1 MPVSFVTDEQQRR
14 YGRYVGELTADQL
27 AHSFHLDDADRE
39 LIMLRRGDHNRLG
52 FALQLGTVRYL
63 GTFLE
68 NPIETPPGV
77 VAYVA
82 RQLGI
87 ADPACFAQYC
97 AGEQRWE
104 HAAEIRHR
112 YGYRDFASGAVR
124 WRLNRWLYALCWSG
138 TDRPSLLFDRATT
151 WLIMQKVL
159 LPGVS
164 VLERL
169 VARVR
174 TRVEERLWRVLIR
187 GLTPERQVQLDTL
200 LHVPAGQR
208 RSMLDRLR
216 TGPTLRSAPELV
228 RALRRLEEVRTLSR
242 GVSVPARAPRG
253 RVLELARF
261 AATAKVSALERLAPE
276 RRMATLVAFVH
287 TLEATAQDDALALL
301 EVLLSEIFSKAEEMG
316 RKARLRTLKD
326 LDAAAL
332 QTSAACAVLLD
343 PTVPD
348 AQVRAVAFAGIPRE
362 ALEAARQQIAP
373 LVRPPEDVSYQEL
386 QTQYRRVRRFL
397 PTLLRAI
404 PFGASPAGE
413 PVREALQY
421 LHGREERGLRGWP
434 EPPLAIVNK
443 AWRHYVVR
451 DGTVDPQAYTVCVL
465 DRLHY
470 ALRRRELFVAPS
482 VRYADPR
489 SGLLEG
495 EDWASAR
502 PFICRTLGL
511 PPSPDEALAALRQQL
526 DRTYRSVAANLPH
539 NDAVRIEQ
547 TDGQAELVVSALDKL
562 DEPPT
567 LVALREAVKA
577 RLPRVDL
584 PEILLE
590 MAARTGFTEEF
601 THISER
607 EARAADLATS
617 LCAVLMAEACN
628 IGLTPLVRS
637 EIPALR
643 WSRLVWVSQHYVRND
658 TLTEANAR
666 RVAAQNQIPLVH
678 VWGGGEVASADG
690 LRFAVPVR
698 SVHAGPNPKYFGMGR
713 GVTSYNLVS
722 DQFTGLNAI
731 VVPGTLRDSLVLL
744 ALVLEQ
750 QTELTPTQII
760 TDTGAYSDV
769 VFGLFRLL
777 GYQFC
782 PRLADMGGAR
792 LWRIDP
798 AADYG
803 PLNRIARHKINLD
816 LIARHWDDLLR
827 LAGSLKLGLVQATS
841 IMRTLQ
847 VGDRPTRLAQAVAEF
862 GRIDKTLHILSMMD
876 DESKRRRTLQQLNR
890 GEERHKL
897 ARVVFHGKRGELR
910 QHYREGQEDQL
921 GALGLV
927 VNIIVLWNTL
937 YIDAALEQL
946 RREGYPVEPTDIA
959 RLSPLCFEHINWL
972 GRYAFALPEAV
983 ARGALRPLRQPG
995 DPSEGEC

>member
-1 MPVSFVTDEQQRR
+1 
-14 YGRYVGELTADQL
+14 
-27 AHSFHLDDADRE
+27 
-39 LIMLRRGDHNRLG
+39 
-52 FALQLGTVRYL
+52 
-63 GTFLE
+63 
-68 NPIETPPGV
+68 V

-112 YGYRDFASGAVR
+112 YGYRDFSSGAVL

-151 WLIMQKVL
+151 WLIIQKVL

-174 TRVEERLWRVLIR
+174 TRVQERLWRVLVR
-187 GLTPERQVQLDTL
+187 GLSPERQARLDTL
-200 LHVPAGQR
+200 LKVPEGQR
-208 RSMLDRLR
+208 RSALDRLR

-228 RALRRLEEVRTLSR
+228 RALRRLEEVRTLGL
-242 GVSVPARAPRG
+242 GVSVSARLPRG

-287 TLEATAQDDALALL
+287 TLEATAQDDALDLL
-301 EVLLSEIFSKAEEMG
+301 DVLLTEIFSKAEELG

-332 QTSAACAVLLD
+332 QTSAACGVLLD
-343 PTVPD
+343 PSVPD
-348 AQVRAVAFAGIPRE
+348 EQGRAVAFAGIPRHE
-362 ALEAARQQIAP
+362 LEAARQQIAR

-397 PTLLRAI
+397 PTLLRSM

-413 PVREALQY
+413 PVLEALQY
-421 LHGREERGLRGWP
+421 LRMREETGPRGLP
-434 EPPLAIVNK
+434 QPPLTAVNK
-443 AWRHYVVR
+443 AWRHYVVPN
-451 DGTVDPQAYTVCVL
+451 GAVDPKAYTFCVL
-465 DRLHY
+465 ERLHHT
-470 ALRRRELFVAPS
+470 LRRRDLFVAPS

-489 SGLLEG
+489 IGLLEG
-495 EDWASAR
+495 DVWASTR

-511 PPSPDEALAALRQQL
+511 PPTLHEALTALRQQL
-526 DRTYRSVAANLPH
+526 DHTYRAVAANLPN

-547 TDGQAELVVSALDKL
+547 TDGKEELMVSALDKL

-628 IGLTPLVRS
+628 IGLSPLVRS
-637 EIPALR
+637 EVPALR
-643 WSRLVWVSQHYVRND
+643 WSRLVWVSQHYVRNE

-666 RVAAQNQIPLVH
+666 LVAAQNQIPLVH

-690 LRFAVPVR
+690 LRFVVPVR
-698 SVHAGPNPKYFGMGR
+698 SVHAGPNPKYFGVGR
-713 GVTSYNLVS
+713 GVTYYNLVS

-750 QTELTPTQII
+750 QTELMPTQIM

-803 PLNRIARHKINLD
+803 PLNGIARHKINVD
-816 LIARHWDDLLR
+816 LIVRHWDDLLR

-841 IMRTLQ
+841 MMRTLQ

-862 GRIDKTLHILSMMD
+862 GRIDKTLHILTTMD
-876 DESKRRRTLQQLNR
+876 DESKRRRTLHQLNR

-927 VNIIVLWNTL
+927 VNIIVLWNTI

-946 RREGYPVEPTDIA
+946 RREGYPVEPEDVA
-959 RLSPLCFEHINWL
+959 RLSPLCFEHINLL
-972 GRYAFALPEAV
+972 GRYAFALPESV
-983 ARGALRPLRQPG
+983 ARGELRPLRQPG
-995 DPSEGEC
+995 DPGEGEC

>member
-1 MPVSFVTDEQQRR
+1 MPVSFLTDEQQRR

-27 AHSFHLDDADRE
+27 AHYFHLDDADRE
-39 LIMLRRGDHNRLG
+39 LIMVRRGDHNRLG

-68 NPIETPPGV
+68 NPLETPPGV

-87 ADPACFAQYC
+87 ADSACFAQYC

-112 YGYRDFASGAVR
+112 YGYRDFSSGAVL

-151 WLIMQKVL
+151 WLIIQKVL

-174 TRVEERLWRVLIR
+174 TRVQERLWRVLVR
-187 GLTPERQVQLDTL
+187 GLSPERQARLDTL
-200 LHVPAGQR
+200 LKVPEGQR
-208 RSMLDRLR
+208 RSALDRLR

-228 RALRRLEEVRTLSR
+228 RALRRLEEVRTLGL
-242 GVSVPARAPRG
+242 GVSVSARLPRG

-261 AATAKVSALERLAPE
+261 AATAKVSALERRAPE

-287 TLEATAQDDALALL
+287 TLEATAQDDALDLL
-301 EVLLSEIFSKAEEMG
+301 DVLLTEIFSKAEELG

-332 QTSAACAVLLD
+332 QTSAACGVLLD
-343 PTVPD
+343 PSVPD
-348 AQVRAVAFAGIPRE
+348 EQVRAVAFAGIPRHE
-362 ALEAARQQIAP
+362 LEAARQQIAR

-397 PTLLRAI
+397 PTLLRSM

-413 PVREALQY
+413 PVLEALQY
-421 LHGREERGLRGWP
+421 LRMREETGPRGLP
-434 EPPLAIVNK
+434 QPPLTAVNK
-443 AWRHYVVR
+443 AWRHYVVPN
-451 DGTVDPQAYTVCVL
+451 GAVDPKAYTFCVL
-465 DRLHY
+465 ERLHHT
-470 ALRRRELFVAPS
+470 LRRRDLFVAPS

-489 SGLLEG
+489 IGLLEG
-495 EDWASAR
+495 DVWASTR

-511 PPSPDEALAALRQQL
+511 PPTLHEALTALRQQL
-526 DRTYRSVAANLPH
+526 DHTYRAVAANLPN

-547 TDGQAELVVSALDKL
+547 TDGKEELMVSALDKL

-628 IGLTPLVRS
+628 IGLSPLVRS
-637 EIPALR
+637 EVPALR
-643 WSRLVWVSQHYVRND
+643 WSRLVWVSQHYVRNE

-666 RVAAQNQIPLVH
+666 LVAAQNQIPLVH

-690 LRFAVPVR
+690 LRFVVPVR
-698 SVHAGPNPKYFGMGR
+698 SVHAGPNPKYFGVGR
-713 GVTSYNLVS
+713 GVTYYNLVS

-750 QTELTPTQII
+750 QTELMPTQIM

-803 PLNRIARHKINLD
+803 PLNGIARHKINVD
-816 LIARHWDDLLR
+816 LIVRHWDDLLR

-841 IMRTLQ
+841 MMRTLQ

-862 GRIDKTLHILSMMD
+862 GRIDKTLHILTTMD
-876 DESKRRRTLQQLNR
+876 DESKRRRTLHQLNR

-927 VNIIVLWNTL
+927 VNIIVLWNTI

-946 RREGYPVEPTDIA
+946 RREGYPVEPEDVA
-959 RLSPLCFEHINWL
+959 RLSPLCFEHINLL
-972 GRYAFALPEAV
+972 GRYAFALPESV
-983 ARGALRPLRQPG
+983 ARGELRPLRQPG
-995 DPSEGEC
+995 DPGEGEC